1 MTQSIFEMLR
11 NAVVQYG
18 YWAVGGALLLENAGI
33 PVPGETI
40 LLLASFLAYSEHDLR
55 LPWII
60 VVATIAA
67 TVGDNI
73 GFALGYYGGRPLLL
87 RYQTIFRIKDATI
100 SRGEELFAKYGAVTV
115 FFARFVFGMRIIAGP
130 MAGVLRMSWRKFL
143 VFNFFG
149 AVVWV
154 SVISSAGYLFG
165 RHWDRLEEGLNRFNV
180 VALII
185 VLVIAGTWWWRN
197 RKNGKAAAGR

>member
-67 TVGDNI
+67 TVGDNL

>member
-40 LLLASFLAYSEHDLR
+40 LLLASFLAYSEHDFGCPGSSWWRRSPRQLGTIWIRAWVLR
-55 LPWII
+55 W
-60 VVATIAA
+60 TSAA
-67 TVGDNI
+67 T
-73 GFALGYYGGRPLLL
+73 PLSA
-87 RYQTIFRIKDATI
+87 IFRIKDATI
-100 SRGEELFAKYGAVTV
+100 SRGEELFAKYGAADGV
-115 FFARFVFGMRIIAGP
+115 FCAFCFRHADHRGTHGRRAADVME
-130 MAGVLRMSWRKFL
+130 K
-143 VFNFFG
+143 
-149 AVVWV
+149 V
-154 SVISSAGYLFG
+154 SGFQFSRRSGLGQCDFRAGYLFG